1 MRNSPYDDTLNELAR
16 RDIAVFTSR
25 CGLPDKPILRD
36 DIGQYSL
43 DKDYAIKLRQLR
55 ENW

>member
-25 CGLPDKPILRD
+25 RGLPDKPVLRD
-36 DIGQYSL
+36 DEGQYSL